1 MMCIAAYKN
10 ILNANYFEKGTV
22 DIGRKNF
29 DVIQDFGTGG
39 FWSFWKSACSKAHR
53 AVTLYMYTYLSE
65 RSAQRLSSISDINK
79 VKLDIATE
87 IPVTDLVFSNS
98 VLGKGAFG
106 EVRKGVWCYNE
117 VAIKTIDLQHEK
129 PKNIVKE
136 IAILSRIKHKN
147 IVSFMGYSINDREFH
162 IVMEFVNGYSLS
174 DLIFRQYV
182 KSKLPLNDIDRINI
196 TYQMLFGITFLH
208 EFPKKVLH
216 RDIKPAN
223 IMITKKKI
231 VKICDLG
238 VSTINQL
245 DTQLLTTHGRKS
257 FVGTPMY
264 MAPEVYLR
272 QQEVTEYGD
281 IWSLACTLVEMFSNK
296 HVWPVNVFTTLDSI
310 FKKQLIPDCT
320 DVPVVLKREIE
331 KCFNYNPVMRPKAKE
346 ILMVL
351 KNSGIE
357 VEID

>member
-1 MMCIAAYKN
+1 
-10 ILNANYFEKGTV
+10 
-22 DIGRKNF
+22 
-29 DVIQDFGTGG
+29 
-39 FWSFWKSACSKAHR
+39 
-53 AVTLYMYTYLSE
+53 
-65 RSAQRLSSISDINK
+65 
-79 VKLDIATE
+79 
-87 IPVTDLVFSNS
+87 
-98 VLGKGAFG
+98 
-106 EVRKGVWCYNE
+106 
-117 VAIKTIDLQHEK
+117 
-129 PKNIVKE
+129 
-136 IAILSRIKHKN
+136 
-147 IVSFMGYSINDREFH
+147 MGYSINDREFH

-196 TYQMLFGITFLH
+196 TYQMLLGITFLH

-281 IWSLACTLVEMFSNK
+281 IWSLACALVEMFSNK

-310 FKKQLIPDCT
+310 LKKQLIPDCT